1 MQKKKQLQMCSKH
14 VLRDV
19 LKFRSVVYN
28 RTHGAA
34 FHVGGGGGGDP
45 SLLKCS
51 WMGGGGV
58 VGLWTLKMIYLVP
71 TQYFLI
77 QSQLIN
83 HFF

>member
-28 RTHGAA
+28 RAHGAA
-34 FHVGGGGGGDP
+34 FHVGGGGDP

-51 WMGGGGV
+51 WRGGGCGGV
-58 VGLWTLKMIYLVP
+58 DFKNDLPGADSIS
-71 TQYFLI
+71 LI
-77 QSQLIN
+77 I
-83 HFF
+83 FFKTRKE